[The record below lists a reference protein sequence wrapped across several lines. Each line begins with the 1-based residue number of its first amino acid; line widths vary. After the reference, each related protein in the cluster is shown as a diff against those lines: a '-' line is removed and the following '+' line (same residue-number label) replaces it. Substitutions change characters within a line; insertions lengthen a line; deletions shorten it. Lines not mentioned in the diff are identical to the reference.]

1 MSERTRSQRAGADTA
16 PVALTR
22 RTRRWGRDESSNSF
36 ALFVVM
42 LPMLLG
48 AFGMGLDISRN
59 VYIKTELQN
68 ALDLAVVGGAAEVR
82 HNSSGDIQVDRER
95 AVATTERIY
104 QANRAQAAA
113 LECPGKSVIAGTGQR
128 RCWKEWEPPV
138 ANGAEFTYSVIE
150 RSRNAFL
157 PTIGIP
163 YQDYRLVSRASLRQD
178 AQ

>member
-1 MSERTRSQRAGADTA
+1 MWMTDRSPTTRS
-16 PVALTR
+16 
-22 RTRRWGRDESSNSF
+22 RRWGRDEASNSF

-68 ALDLAVVGGAAEVR
+68 ALDLAVVGGAAEVK
-82 HNSSGDIQVDRER
+82 STSTGDIAVDQTR
-95 AVATTERIY
+95 AVAAAERIY
-104 QANRAQAAA
+104 QANRAQAAK
-113 LECPGKSVIAGTGQR
+113 LECTSTQTIEGSTTR
-128 RCWKEWEPPV
+128 RCWKRWEEPV
-138 ANGAEFTYSVIE
+138 ASGTEFTYSVIE

-157 PTIGIP
+157 PVIGVT
-163 YQDYRLVSRASLRQD
+163 YQDYRLVSHASLRQD

>member
-1 MSERTRSQRAGADTA
+1 M
-16 PVALTR
+16 TR
-22 RTRRWGRDESSNSF
+22 RATSVSHTPASTKPRRWGRDEASNSF

-48 AFGMGLDISRN
+48 AFGVGLDVSRS
-59 VYIKTELQN
+59 VYIRTELQN

-82 HNSSGDIQVDRER
+82 HNPSGNIAVDQDR

-104 QANRAQAAA
+104 QANRAQAAR
-113 LECPGKSVIAGTGQR
+113 LECTGEGVIDSLGTR
-128 RCWKEWEPPV
+128 RCWKRWEDPV
-138 ANGAEFTYSVIE
+138 ANGSEFTYSVVE

-157 PTIGIP
+157 PVIGITF
-163 YQDYRLVSRASLRQD
+163 QDYRIVSHASLRQD

>member
-1 MSERTRSQRAGADTA
+1 MSTHPRLRLPGRLRPRKPRPERRF
-16 PVALTR
+16 
-22 RTRRWGRDESSNSF
+22 GRDEASNSF

-59 VYIKTELQN
+59 VYIRTELQN
-68 ALDLAVVGGAAEVR
+68 ALDLAVVGGAAEVT
-82 HNSSGDIQVDRER
+82 HNSNGDIQIDRER
-95 AVATTERIY
+95 AIATTERVY

-113 LECPGKSVIAGTGQR
+113 LECKGGAVIAGTEQR
-128 RCWKEWEPPV
+128 RCWALWEPAI
-138 ANGAEFTYSVIE
+138 ANGAEFTYSVVE
-150 RSRNAFL
+150 TSRNAFL

-163 YQDYRLVSRASLRQD
+163 YQQYRLVSHASLRQD